1 MAARPPRRPAAA
13 THFPPKAACDV
24 RGHATTQG
32 RCLMLLYTPNGDEMD
47 LPIGDEPHGG
57 PGPDVAKVDQAAELF
72 YRNGHARRGAYV
84 IGGQVHYLSDRTWF
98 MCVRDTS
105 KPVPEWVLYAVVER
119 PTGVPGQYRPVPI
132 SAVDFA

>member
-1 MAARPPRRPAAA
+1 
-13 THFPPKAACDV
+13 
-24 RGHATTQG
+24 
-32 RCLMLLYTPNGDEMD
+32 MLLYTPNGDEMD
-47 LPIGDEPHGG
+47 LPIGDDPNGG

-132 SAVDFA
+132 SAVDFAQALAAQGHTVAVRRYDDWTITYDLDAESVPL